1 MVSLASPAAAAPVR
15 RSSSLHDIIS
25 PEMSLETF
33 FSEVYERKWHVFR
46 HERSI
51 LPEVGLEMV
60 ADWIENEP
68 TIELEVLGA
77 PLSDDGNNAGGFGQE
92 RQVSPGAPADRQRQ
106 AAAYFRAG
114 NSFIFNS
121 LQRQSPTLRRF
132 ARSLGADTGQA
143 VDVYMY
149 LTPPHSSAYGGHF
162 DEMDA
167 FMVQL
172 EGEKHWEVCDGRHFS
187 DAVDGRVDPRAASL
201 LSTRPDCHN
210 VTLRGGDVMYIPFST
225 PHKVRTGAALSAHLT
240 VNVER
245 QFHTTACFLKAMAYR
260 AVHGAQFTV
269 RDYTGAMEN
278 KPFANAPVGE
288 LISQHMSAVPALARV
303 PAHEQLQ
310 RALDAADFSDTVM
323 RQMRGVLNSTLGAL
337 LERLG
342 SSEGG
347 AGLRQRVDFG
357 AQGSAPKGA
366 AMGNVLRDMRARLN
380 ELLAFA
386 LDVDRAH
393 RLASSHERQSQAL
406 AESLGASAAL
416 RALLRGSGAAGGS
429 SRDQAPARLCRASG
443 VRASLWG
450 AGAARGTKLTVNQH
464 TIPVPSWGKEAV
476 RFCLCTQ
483 AQGTAKGL
491 PFALRD
497 VQATLPPAAPRGAL
511 VDLLGSL
518 LRVGALEVHGGD
530 VGGEREL
537 WLSLSS
543 LRGSDGTG
551 SATDGRSALH
561 SAQQSKEPGEDEGDD
576 NGREL

>member
-1 MVSLASPAAAAPVR
+1 MFSWALVASLALSSPVR
-15 RSSSLHDIIS
+15 RRSSLHDIIS
-25 PEMSLETF
+25 PEMSLEMF

-92 RQVSPGAPADRQRQ
+92 RQMSPGAPAGRQRQ

-121 LQRQSPTLRRF
+121 LQRESPTLRRF

-172 EGEKHWEVCDGRHFS
+172 EGEKHWEVCDRRHFS
-187 DAVDGRVDPRAASL
+187 DAVDGRVDHRAASL

-269 RDYTGAMEN
+269 RDYTSAMEDQ
-278 KPFANAPVGE
+278 PFANAPVGE

-303 PAHEQLQ
+303 PAHELQ

-323 RQMRGVLNSTLGAL
+323 REMRGVLDSTLGAL

-357 AQGSAPKGA
+357 AQGAAPKGA
-366 AMGNVLRDMRARLN
+366 AAGKVLRDVRARLD

-393 RLASSHERQSQAL
+393 RLASSHGRQSQAL

-429 SRDQAPARLCRASG
+429 RRDQAPARLCRAPG

-450 AGAARGTKLTVNQH
+450 TGAARGTELTVNQH

-497 VQATLPPAAPRGAL
+497 VQATLPPAAPQGAL
-511 VDLLGSL
+511 VDILGSL

-530 VGGEREL
+530 MGGEREL
-537 WLSLSS
+537 WLSLSQ
-543 LRGSDGTG
+543 D
-551 SATDGRSALH
+551 
-561 SAQQSKEPGEDEGDD
+561 KGEDEGKDEGEGEGED
-576 NGREL
+576 EGEDEVREL